1 VSYIVAVIVQEGIVA
16 LADTRI
22 TTGTEKRFD
31 EKIWTDG
38 SDRFFA
44 LFAGNRFW
52 TDEVLLRLRQP
63 LLWQNIQTVREFADW
78 LGEELINIKKHRAK
92 LLAEEDSALQFDI
105 GLIVGGRGPADE
117 RQDIRLVYQAGNHVT
132 YSEFTPYHF
141 SGVTAYGKFILD
153 DGVFYRSFEA
163 EGFGAASTL
172 REAVSATLLSLHAT
186 QSSVTS
192 VDYPVHL
199 LICPREGA
207 WQRNFL
213 RQSRLKPFR
222 QAWQTY
228 LHKFLNEAPLPDGI
242 DSLLHE
248 KEQGPASS

>member
-1 VSYIVAVIVQEGIVA
+1 MA

-31 EKIWTDG
+31 EKLWTDG
-38 SDRFFA
+38 ADRYFA

-63 LLWQNIQTVREFADW
+63 ANWQDIQTVREFADW
-78 LGEELINIKKHRAK
+78 LGEELVRIKKHRAK
-92 LLAEEDSALQFDI
+92 LLAEENSALKFDI
-105 GLIVGGRGPADE
+105 GLIIGGRGPGDE

-163 EGFGAASTL
+163 EGYGRASTL

-186 QSSVTS
+186 QSSVTT

-199 LICPREGA
+199 LLCPKEGR
-207 WQRNFL
+207 WQRSFL
-213 RQSRLKPFR
+213 RQSRLTMFR
-222 QAWQTY
+222 KAWQSH
-228 LHKFLNEAPLPDGI
+228 LHSFLGQAPLPDAVEQ
-242 DSLLHE
+242 LLGPGN
-248 KEQGPASS
+248 KEPASH